1 MSKKLKALI
10 YSILIIFIVSGLAV
24 FFVLI
29 NLSNNAGS
37 LNAENKKLQIVTTLF
52 PLYDFAKSIGQDK
65 VEVTLLLTPGV
76 EAHSFEP
83 RPSDVILIN
92 QADVFVYTGKSMEP
106 WADDIIKS
114 VTNKNLVIV
123 NAGNGITLIPA
134 VFHDA
139 DEPVGSMDPHIWLD
153 FDNAGIMVNSIS
165 KAIIEKDSAN
175 SSLYEKN
182 ATNYLQQLADLD
194 NEYKLALSLCSSKEI
209 IYAGHYAFGY
219 LTKRYG
225 LEYFAAQ
232 GVSPDSEPTA
242 ADLINLVNQI
252 KKDNIKYIFY
262 EELSSPKIAQT
273 LSDETGAEL
282 LLLNAAH
289 NISKEQLEQGATF
302 ISIMK
307 NNLTNLK
314 IGLGYKE

>member
-1 MSKKLKALI
+1 
-10 YSILIIFIVSGLAV
+10 
-24 FFVLI
+24 
-29 NLSNNAGS
+29 
-37 LNAENKKLQIVTTLF
+37 
-52 PLYDFAKSIGQDK
+52 
-65 VEVTLLLTPGV
+65 
-76 EAHSFEP
+76 
-83 RPSDVILIN
+83 
-92 QADVFVYTGKSMEP
+92 
-106 WADDIIKS
+106 
-114 VTNKNLVIV
+114 
-123 NAGNGITLIPA
+123 
-134 VFHDA
+134 
-139 DEPVGSMDPHIWLD
+139 
-153 FDNAGIMVNSIS
+153 
-165 KAIIEKDSAN
+165 
-175 SSLYEKN
+175 
-182 ATNYLQQLADLD
+182 
-194 NEYKLALSLCSSKEI
+194 LCSSKEI